1 MKQRSI
7 FAERFLKLRRDQTQA
22 EFAEFLGVS
31 RPTVGF
37 YESGERI
44 PDAITL
50 ERIARRCNVSADWL
64 LGLSDN
70 PSVKENNQIAQKTL
84 GISPEA
90 VENLAKVARIKRYP
104 YAFSFPTE
112 LDKQVLGAALNLLL
126 SSEALVGIA
135 HGLYHLLD
143 ASAKMRELKQWSVEK
158 LIEEEGP
165 DCDEAFADYRLAR
178 LDVTESIQALMDC
191 DKDHFLNAREAEVIA
206 HDYYTRLDEAN
217 KKSEQQGNRAF
228 VEWNDRQDEEWIE
241 YKNFIEREG
250 LDEGYGSDETKDN

>member
-90 VENLAKVARIKRYP
+90 VENLAKVARIKPYP
-104 YAFSFPTE
+104 NTPSFRME
-112 LDKQVLGAALNLLL
+112 LRKQTLRCALDVLL
-126 SSEALVGIA
+126 SSDELEGFVRS
-135 HGLYHLLD
+135 LYHLQE
-143 ASAKMRELKQWSVEK
+143 ASEAMRELERSSVEE
-158 LIEEEGP
+158 LSNEFEP
-165 DCDEAFADYRLAR
+165 YCDEVFKDYRLAR
-178 LDVTESIQALMDC
+178 LDVTESIQALIDH
-191 DKDHFLNAREAEVIA
+191 DKDHFLNARDAELIVFNFYA
-206 HDYYTRLDEAN
+206 RLEGAERLRDLEDAAAAEKFDKEVHEYQDYLE
-217 KKSEQQGNRAF
+217 K
-228 VEWNDRQDEEWIE
+228 
-241 YKNFIEREG
+241 EG
-250 LDEGYGSDETKDN
+250 LDEDYGSDETEDN